1 MKQCTSSVLMVRPA
15 SFQYNEQTALSND
28 YQKKPNLSKKEVIE
42 QAQKE
47 FDAMVELLEEH
58 GVNVLV
64 IEDTVTPEK
73 PDAIF
78 PNNWISMHQN
88 GDIYLYPMKTPNRSA
103 ERRPEIIKEIKEY
116 FEVRHVHDWSENEK
130 QGVALEGT
138 GSIIFDHVHHK
149 AYACLSPR
157 TDEKLFRKL
166 CKELQYEP
174 IVFRAYKSNGAEQ
187 YHTNVVMCIG
197 EEFVVI
203 CLDSITDKGERKEV
217 LNSLKEDNFAII
229 EITQDQLENHFAGNM
244 LNVYN
249 NNIESILVMSER
261 AFKSLTKEQIAT
273 IEKFA
278 QIVAPKIDLI
288 EEVGGGS
295 ARCMMAEIFLP
306 ELEEE

>member
-1 MKQCTSSVLMVRPA
+1 MKQCTSNILMVRPA
-15 SFQYNEQTALSND
+15 SFQYNEQTAVTND
-28 YQKKPNLSKKEVIE
+28 YQKKPSLSKEQVIAA
-42 QAQKE
+42 AQKE
-47 FDAMVELLEEH
+47 FDSMVELLEEN

-64 IEDTVTPEK
+64 IEDTSVPEK

-103 ERRPEIIKEIKEY
+103 ERRPEIIDEIKEY
-116 FEVRHVHDWSENEK
+116 FEVRDVHDWSHFEE
-130 QGVALEGT
+130 QGLALEGT

-166 CKELQYEP
+166 CRQLQYEP
-174 IVFRAYKSNGAEQ
+174 VVFRAYKSNGAEQ

-197 EEFVVI
+197 DEFVVI
-203 CLDSITDKGERKEV
+203 CPESITDKGERKEV
-217 LNSLKEDNFAII
+217 LNSLKEDNLTII
-229 EITQDQLENHFAGNM
+229 EITLDQLENHFAGNM

-249 NNIESILVMSER
+249 NNVESILVMSER
-261 AFKSLTKEQIAT
+261 AYKSLTEEQIAL
-273 IEKFA
+273 IEKHA
-278 QIVAPKIDLI
+278 IIVAPKIDLI

-306 ELEEE
+306 EFEE

>member
-1 MKQCTSSVLMVRPA
+1 MKQCTSNVLMVRPS

-28 YQKKPNLSKKEVIE
+28 YQKKPSLSKEKVIE

-47 FDAMVELLEEH
+47 FDAMVELLEEN

-64 IEDTVTPEK
+64 IEDTSSPEK

-103 ERRPEIIKEIKEY
+103 ERRPEIIKEISEY
-116 FEVRHVHDWSENEK
+116 FEVRDVHDWSEYEK

-174 IVFRAYKSNGAEQ
+174 VVFRAYKSNGAEQ

-197 EEFVVI
+197 EEFVII

-217 LNSLKEDNFAII
+217 LNSLKEDNFTII
-229 EITQDQLENHFAGNM
+229 EITMGQLENHFAGNM

-249 NNIESILVMSER
+249 NNVESLLVMSER
-261 AFKSLTKEQIAT
+261 ALKSLTSDQVAQ
-273 IEKFA
+273 IEKYA

-295 ARCMMAEIFLP
+295 ARCMIAEIFLP
-306 ELEEE
+306 ELDEE